1 MKQFRP
7 AANQAYLDIPSFDEL
22 MKLASENPEQFN
34 TLKKELCRQLIDTSS
49 DEMKPRLEAQ
59 QTHIDRVLSKAKNPV
74 HANVLLRQELH
85 RQIVKFSQALTGE
98 DNKQPAN
105 ATVISFPTKESWR

>member
-1 MKQFRP
+1 MKQFRQ
-7 AANQAYLDIPSFDEL
+7 AANQACLDLPSFDEL

-49 DEMKPRLEAQ
+49 EEMKPRLEAQ
-59 QTHIDRVLSKAKNPV
+59 QTHIDRVLSKAKNPI

-85 RQIVKFSQALTGE
+85 RQIVKFSHALRGE
-98 DNKQPAN
+98 ENEQLTN
-105 ATVISFPTKESWR
+105 ATVIHFPPKESWR